1 MPKAVVRGVG
11 LYQKILGAREI
22 SIEMPE
28 GTMLKG
34 LITELDRRSD
44 EQLGRHLFNE
54 NGTRNDGVRIFLN
67 GRDVRFLD
75 KSETSITDGDIIL
88 FLPVLAGG

>member
-44 EQLGRHLFNE
+44 EQLNRHLFNE

-75 KSETSITDGDIIL
+75 KSETGLADGDIIL

>member
-28 GTMLKG
+28 GTRLKG
-34 LITELDRRSD
+34 LITELDMRSD

-54 NGTRNDGVRIFLN
+54 NGTRTMASGSF
-67 GRDVRFLD
+67 
-75 KSETSITDGDIIL
+75 
-88 FLPVLAGG
+88 

>member
-11 LYQKILGAREI
+11 LFQKILGAREI
-22 SIEMPE
+22 SIEVPE
-28 GTMLKG
+28 ENTLKC
-34 LITELDRRSD
+34 LISELDRRSD
-44 EQLGRHLFNE
+44 GQIGRHLFNE
-54 NGTRNDGVRIFLN
+54 NGTQNDGVRIFLN

-75 KSETSITDGDIIL
+75 KSKTRLTDGDIVL